1 LKVAHVTG
9 AVMQANSPTS
19 DYVRPASIEEATN
32 RLVIHPLSGMVASGA
47 LRFGLSANQL
57 SVAGLLCGWA
67 AAGFY
72 FFQPD
77 RKMVIAGFLAM
88 AAWHIFDGADGRV
101 ARATGTSSAIGRII
115 DGICDH
121 LVFAAVYIAITISMI
136 FAGASPLIWIIVIA
150 AGVSHAVQAA
160 AYEER
165 RQIYQRRSS
174 GVTRDDANKK
184 LLHVDGNNSVIALI
198 YDRIQ
203 RLASSKETPL
213 DEALLILRKR
223 HDSGDI
229 LQSVANRTAL
239 IVRRWSILNANNRTI
254 MITLACFVGRP
265 IFYFVYELV
274 ILNMILLCLLIYEQR
289 VENGIY
295 RDIAPIAGMQ

>member
-1 LKVAHVTG
+1 MTG
-9 AVMQANSPTS
+9 AVMQANSPSS
-19 DYVRPASIEEATN
+19 DYVRPASIEETTN

-47 LRFGLSANQL
+47 LRLGLSANQL
-57 SVAGLLCGWA
+57 SVAGLFCGWA

-72 FFQPD
+72 FYQPD

-88 AAWHIFDGADGRV
+88 VAWHIFDGADGRV

-136 FAGASPLIWIIVIA
+136 FAGSSPLIWLLVIA
-150 AGVSHAVQAA
+150 AGMSHAVQAA

-165 RQIYQRRSS
+165 RQRYQRRSR
-174 GVTRDDANKK
+174 GVSRDDANKR
-184 LLHVDGNNSVIALI
+184 LLHVGGNSSAIALI

-213 DEALLILRKR
+213 DEVLFSLRKR
-223 HDSGDI
+223 QDSGDI
-229 LQSVANRTAL
+229 IQSAANRTAL
-239 IVRRWSILNANNRTI
+239 VVRRWSILNANNRTI
-254 MITLACFVGRP
+254 MITLACFIGRP
-265 IFYFVYELV
+265 IFYFAYELV
-274 ILNMILLCLLIYEQR
+274 VLNMILVGLLIYEQR

-295 RDIAPIAGMQ
+295 RDIAPNAGMQ